1 VEEQIGPGVEI
12 VDTLKPGAAGR
23 NLPCAPVL
31 DVWGYSILH
40 QGRPGIRMDAMVDR
54 MAEDYIARQAK
65 RDRRDPRGC
74 GTVCNADARAG
85 DTGRLIQA
93 VR

>member
-31 DVWGYSILH
+31 DVWGIRYYTKGVQGSEWMQWLTEWPRIILR
-40 QGRPGIRMDAMVDR
+40 GRQNATEGIRGVVGRFATR
-54 MAEDYIARQAK
+54 M
-65 RDRRDPRGC
+65 RGL
-74 GTVCNADARAG
+74 A
-85 DTGRLIQA
+85 IQDD
-93 VR
+93 